1 MSGFKRHSFQMHK
14 LFVKNTFS
22 GSSNNQINKIWT
34 RYYNYRYLL
43 YQTHRFSFHSLFS
56 DSQLICI
63 YLFAVILKFI
73 KCSGWDSAF
82 WDTKNKARSN
92 STPTACGS
100 IYFHLHFRLINTML
114 SFSWSF
120 SLHYFI
126 RFNYGAEHDKVFIW
140 ENVCVSKYFRFELNT
155 LSWFCWA
162 FNRDN
167 ISKMCK
173 NRAFK

>member
-1 MSGFKRHSFQMHK
+1 MEKSGKIQMSGFKRHSFQMHK

-100 IYFHLHFRLINTML
+100 IYFHLHFPINKYNVVFFVII
-114 SFSWSF
+114 FS
-120 SLHYFI
+120 SLFYS
-126 RFNYGAEHDKVFIW
+126 V
-140 ENVCVSKYFRFELNT
+140 
-155 LSWFCWA
+155 
-162 FNRDN
+162 
-167 ISKMCK
+167 
-173 NRAFK
+173 